1 MATISSLVDRVR
13 VELGDLGKSFVTQ
26 FVADGTT
33 NRFRLHHSPLD
44 SASVAVYKN
53 GTNITTASSVEESSG
68 LLVTDVVPEDGDEM
82 MVAGTYYRYFTAA
95 ELTNIVESAVAQHG
109 AKHTDSIGR
118 TITAATLPSIEEYPV
133 VIHATTLALYTLATD
148 ASFDIDVIA
157 PDGVTIPRSQRYR
170 QLMDMVA
177 QRKEQYRELCV
188 HLGIGLYA
196 IDVFTFR
203 RISKTTGRYVP
214 VYQPQEVDDH
224 SWPQRSALALPTYGD
239 KPIAWP
245 TAGEVYTAYQ
255 DIAFT
260 VDVDFEG
267 EFTGKSFVAKV
278 LPQRGSVVTK
288 QDFELSVVDNEDG
301 TFVAT
306 MSLTREQTLHLSK
319 RTYWSLQ
326 SVDDE
331 TGEVVEILGND
342 LFTVREREVIV

>member
-33 NRFRLHHSPLD
+33 NRFRIHYSPLD
-44 SASVAVYKN
+44 GTTVQSWIN
-53 GTNITTASSVEESSG
+53 GVEQTSITSVEESTG
-68 LLVTDVVPEDGDEM
+68 NIIFNIVPADGDEIT
-82 MVAGTYYRYFTAA
+82 VTGTYYRYFTAA
-95 ELTNIVESAVAQHG
+95 EVTGIVENAVAQHG

-118 TITAATLPSIEEYPV
+118 PITVSTLPLIEEYPV

-188 HLGIGLYA
+188 HLGIGLYS

-203 RISKTTGRYVP
+203 RISKMTGRYVP
-214 VYQPQEVDDH
+214 VYQPQEVDDR
-224 SWPQRSALALPTYGD
+224 SWPQRAALALPTYGD

-245 TAGEVYTAYQ
+245 TAGSIYTAYQ
-255 DIAFT
+255 DIDFT
-260 VDVDFEG
+260 VDVPFEG
-267 EFTGKSFVAKV
+267 DFTGKSFIAKV
-278 LPQRGSVVTK
+278 LPQRGSVVTSK
-288 QDFELSVVDNEDG
+288 VFDLSVLDNDDG

-306 MSLTREQTLHLSK
+306 MSLTREQTLHLAK
-319 RTYWSLQ
+319 TTYWSLQ
-326 SVDDE
+326 SVDDT

-342 LFTVREREVIV
+342 FFTVREREVIV

>member
-13 VELGDLGKSFVTQ
+13 VELGDLGKSFVSQ

-33 NRFRLHHSPLD
+33 NRFRIHYSPLD
-44 SASVAVYKN
+44 GTTVQSWIN
-53 GTNITTASSVEESSG
+53 GVEATSTTSVEESTG
-68 LLVTDVVPEDGDEM
+68 NIVFNTIPEDGDEIT
-82 MVAGTYYRYFTAA
+82 VTGTYYRYFTAA
-95 ELTNIVESAVAQHG
+95 ELTGIVTTAVAQHG

-118 TITAATLPSIEEYPV
+118 AITISNLPLIEEYPV

-177 QRKEQYRELCV
+177 QRKEQYRELCL
-188 HLGIGLYA
+188 HLGIGLYS

-214 VYQPQEVDDH
+214 VYQPKEVDDH
-224 SWPQRSALALPTYGD
+224 SWPQRAALPVPTYGD
-239 KPIAWP
+239 KPIEWP

-260 VDVDFEG
+260 VDVPFEG
-267 EFTGKSFVAKV
+267 DFTGKSFVAKV

-288 QDFELSVVDNEDG
+288 QNFELSVLDNEDG

-306 MSLTREQTLHLSK
+306 MSLTREQTLYLAKTS
-319 RTYWSLQ
+319 YWSLQ
-326 SVDDE
+326 SVDDT
-331 TGEVVEILGND
+331 TGEVIEILGND